1 MKKTAMGWMAAAVA
15 AAVLVLPAVSRAAP
29 WAEMFGEEL
38 TNAQG
43 EKVEV
48 KALEGKE
55 LVLVYFSAHWCGP
68 CRMFTPHL
76 VKAYEQWQKDGKP
89 VELVFVSSDR
99 TAEAMLGYMKEAKMP
114 WLAVPFRA
122 APGQALAAKHNIR
135 GIPALLV
142 FNAKGEVVSANARGE
157 VQSKG
162 AGAIE
167 AWMK

>member
-1 MKKTAMGWMAAAVA
+1 MKKTAMGWMVAAVA
-15 AAVLVLPAVSRAAP
+15 GVLLAVPAASRAAP

-55 LVLVYFSAHWCGP
+55 LVAVYFSAHWCPP
-68 CRMFTPHL
+68 CRAFTPKL
-76 VKAYEQWQKDGKP
+76 VEAYTQWRKDGKP
-89 VELVFVSSDR
+89 IALVFVSSDR
-99 TAEAMLGYMKEAKMP
+99 SAEAMQGYMKEVKMP

-135 GIPALLV
+135 GIPSLLV
-142 FNAKGEVVSANARGE
+142 FNAQGELVSANARGE